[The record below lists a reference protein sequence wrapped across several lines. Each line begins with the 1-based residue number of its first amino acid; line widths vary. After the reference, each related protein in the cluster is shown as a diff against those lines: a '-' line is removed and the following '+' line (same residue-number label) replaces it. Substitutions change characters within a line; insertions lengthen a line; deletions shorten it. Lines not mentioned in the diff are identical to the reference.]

1 MIGDSQQA
9 TGSAARTGEIR
20 SKLTEVRV
28 AAAASLPRHV
38 CVLLVRL
45 YQGLV
50 RPFLVGSC
58 KFHPTCSEYA
68 AEAFRV
74 HGALRGVWLA
84 LRRLM
89 RCVPFT
95 VGGYDPV
102 PPRPVR
108 EGGASV
114 TRP

>member
-9 TGSAARTGEIR
+9 KGAAARTGETCSTLPR
-20 SKLTEVRV
+20 LCL
-28 AAAASLPRHV
+28 AAVSSLPRYV

-58 KFHPTCSEYA
+58 KFHPTCSEFA
-68 AEAFRV
+68 AEAFRM
-74 HGALRGVWLA
+74 HGALRGGWLA
-84 LRRLM
+84 LRRVG

-102 PPRPVR
+102 PPCPTCGDR
-108 EGGASV
+108 ASV
-114 TRP
+114 TTP

>member
-1 MIGDSQQA
+1 MRCIA
-9 TGSAARTGEIR
+9 FVR
-20 SKLTEVRV
+20 SV
-28 AAAASLPRHV
+28 PRRA
-38 CVLLVRL
+38 CVLLVCL
-45 YQGLV
+45 YQGLM

-74 HGALRGVWLA
+74 HGALRGVSLA

-102 PPRPVR
+102 PPGPLR
-108 EGGASV
+108 GHGA
-114 TRP
+114 RAPRA